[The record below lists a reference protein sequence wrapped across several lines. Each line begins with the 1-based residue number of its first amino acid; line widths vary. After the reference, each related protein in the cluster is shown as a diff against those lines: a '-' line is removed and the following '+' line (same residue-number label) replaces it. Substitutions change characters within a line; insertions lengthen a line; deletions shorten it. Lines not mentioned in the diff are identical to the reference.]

1 MTDFLARLLTRRAE
15 PASFRPR
22 FASRFEIAIP
32 HAPVRPEALD
42 LSAEDDSADQAADNG
57 RIEVVH
63 PPSEEDPARA
73 RRFVPPSAHTLPLEP
88 PSVETDRP
96 ETTSERLERRRSAA
110 SIEDS
115 LAQLRGDLDRLSRR
129 RDGRSAPAA
138 GMDSAPLRPNTR
150 MAEPALDRVS
160 PTQVSSRSR
169 RRKHTEAQGVD
180 GPEQRE
186 SVPAR
191 PSVMETRPA
200 LPRVSSPQKEATQP
214 PAERSLGIRTGASP
228 STLEP
233 TLKPTATVRTIEPPI
248 RDWQSPMHSRALPLS
263 PEPGP
268 TVHVTIGRIEVRA
281 VPNDPPPRRERKRS
295 PQMTLEEYLQ
305 RRSEAAR

>member
-32 HAPVRPEALD
+32 HVPVRPEALD
-42 LSAEDDSADQAADNG
+42 LSAEDESADQAADNR

-73 RRFVPPSAHTLPLEP
+73 RRFVPPSANTLPLQP

-96 ETTSERLERRRSAA
+96 ETTSERVERHRSAA

-115 LAQLRGDLDRLSRR
+115 LAQLRGDLDLLSRR
-129 RDGRSAPAA
+129 RDGGSAPTT
-138 GMDSAPLRPNTR
+138 GIDSPPSRPRKRKAN
-150 MAEPALDRVS
+150 PSLDHVS
-160 PTQVSSRSR
+160 TTQVSSRPR
-169 RRKHTEAQGVD
+169 RRRQIEDQAPD
-180 GPEQRE
+180 GLELRE
-186 SVPAR
+186 SVSAE
-191 PSVMETRPA
+191 PSVVEFRPHGARAASQLKETA
-200 LPRVSSPQKEATQP
+200 LPS
-214 PAERSLGIRTGASP
+214 AERSLGVGTRAATSA
-228 STLEP
+228 LEP
-233 TLKPTATVRTIEPPI
+233 TLKPTATVRTIESPI
-248 RDWQSPMHSRALPLS
+248 GGWQSPLPSRALPLS

-281 VPNDPPPRRERKRS
+281 VPNDPSPRRERKRS
-295 PQMTLEEYLQ
+295 PQVTLEEYLR
-305 RRSEAAR
+305 RRSEVAR